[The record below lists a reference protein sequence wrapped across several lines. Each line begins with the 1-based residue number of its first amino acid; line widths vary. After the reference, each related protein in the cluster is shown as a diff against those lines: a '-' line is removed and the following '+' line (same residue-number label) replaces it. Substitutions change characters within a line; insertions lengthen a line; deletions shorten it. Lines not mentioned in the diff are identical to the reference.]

1 MQEPPKYAERHHLPT
16 TMSNPAPES
25 AISPSDGSDVQENPS
40 FPDTVPPAVLLRR
53 VPQQDRGQRRI
64 ERILQAAAEV
74 IAEVGVEQAT
84 TNAIAA
90 RAETSVG
97 SLYQFF
103 PNKDAIVQALAA
115 RYVREL
121 GEVMEASMPDYV
133 WTLPAEAMADHVVT
147 PLARFHDT
155 HPAYRHVWLA
165 TLDCREGVTC
175 GEAELH
181 EAVHHRIAAIMR
193 RRCPLSPASEVETA
207 AHVCQEMVHAL
218 LNLASTLPVE
228 QRPPLVREIKR
239 ALAAYATSMES
250 RAGEPDATGA

>member
-1 MQEPPKYAERHHLPT
+1 
-16 TMSNPAPES
+16 MSSPAPES
-25 AISPSDGSDVQENPS
+25 AISPSDGSVVRENPE

-165 TLDCREGVTC
+165 TLDRCEVRC

-181 EAVHHRIAAIMR
+181 EAVHQRISAMMR
-193 RRCPLSPASEVETA
+193 RRCPLASEQEIETSSQ
-207 AHVCQEMVHAL
+207 VCHEMVHAL

-250 RAGEPDATGA
+250 RAGEADATGA

>member
-1 MQEPPKYAERHHLPT
+1 
-16 TMSNPAPES
+16 MSSPVPES
-25 AISPSDGSDVQENPS
+25 GISRSDGSDVSENPS
-40 FPDTVPPAVLLRR
+40 IPDVVPPAVLLRR

-103 PNKDAIVQALAA
+103 PNKDAIVQAIAA

-121 GEVMEASMPDYV
+121 GEVLEESMPDYV
-133 WTLPAEAMADHVVT
+133 WTLPADAMADHVVT
-147 PLARFHDT
+147 PLARFHDS

-165 TLDCREGVTC
+165 TLDRCDIRC

-181 EAVHHRIAAIMR
+181 EAVHQRISAMLR
-193 RRCPLSPASEVETA
+193 RRCPLATAEEIETSS
-207 AHVCQEMVHAL
+207 HVCQEMVHAL
-218 LNLASTLPVE
+218 LNLASTLPVAH
-228 QRPPLVREIKR
+228 RPPLVREIKR
-239 ALAAYATSMES
+239 ALAAYATSLES